1 MRKVLRLDQRR
12 FLILQ
17 NEICQ
22 MEILWGVEL
31 AHFKALEAM
40 GLDVAS
46 LPSGTKV
53 RVEVVPEMP
62 ALVSLED
69 DVEGQRKQHNA
80 ERKLQAVD

>member
-31 AHFKALEAM
+31 SHYKALEAM

-46 LPSGTKV
+46 LPSGTQV
-53 RVEVVPEMP
+53 RIEVVPEQP
-62 ALVSLED
+62 ARVTLED
-69 DVEGQRKQHNA
+69 DVEPAGAGARL
-80 ERKLQAVD
+80 EAVLH

>member
-31 AHFKALEAM
+31 AHFRALQAM
-40 GLDVAS
+40 GLDVAA

-53 RVEVVPEMP
+53 RVEVVPDMP
-62 ALVSLED
+62 AVVALED
-69 DVEGQRKQHNA
+69 DVEPARKVRN
-80 ERKLQAVD
+80 LQAVY

>member
-22 MEILWGVEL
+22 MEILWGAAL
-31 AHFKALEAM
+31 AHYKALEAM

-53 RVEVVPEMP
+53 RIEVVPTMP
-62 ALVSLED
+62 AVVVALED
-69 DVEGQRKQHNA
+69 DEDPSPKRGGLH
-80 ERKLQAVD
+80 AVQ